1 MGMKTVCIGLG
12 LNLILIPL
20 CWLLPFASRIP
31 VYTGIALADLIFYL
45 AATGI
50 FLRRMW
56 RAEDRRGFT
65 LLFTLLQLY
74 LLTVIFLFKLTEL
87 LLLRACS

>member
-1 MGMKTVCIGLG
+1 
-12 LNLILIPL
+12 
-20 CWLLPFASRIP
+20 
-31 VYTGIALADLIFYL
+31 
-45 AATGI
+45 
-50 FLRRMW
+50 MW